1 MITPGFL
8 QKDDTIAVVA
18 PAGKID
24 PKLAEKAIRII
35 ETWGLKVL
43 PGNHLFGKNYSYS
56 GTDDQR
62 LNDLQYALDDPNI
75 KAILCVR
82 GGYGL
87 VRIIDQIDFGGF
99 LAHPKWIIGFSDIT
113 VLHAH
118 IQKHCSVKSIHGSMA
133 KGVVEGGSALTSLKS
148 MLFGQLPTYKYKSHA
163 LSKPG
168 KATGFLTG
176 GNLAM
181 LHAMLGSS
189 TDQDLRGKI
198 LFLEETGEH
207 LYRLD
212 RMLWSL
218 NRANKLKLLNGLV
231 VGGMTDIPDSKRS
244 FGKNAYEI
252 IHEHVSGYDYP
263 VCYNFP
269 AGHQKDNRALM
280 LGSKVSLNIGKE
292 SSLTFYPG

>member
-1 MITPGFL
+1 MITPESL
-8 QKDDTIAVVA
+8 QKNDAIAVVA

-24 PKLAEKAIRII
+24 PNVAERAIRVL
-35 ETWGLKVL
+35 ESWDLKVL
-43 PGNHLFGKNYSYS
+43 PGKHLFRKNFSYS
-56 GTDDQR
+56 GTDQQR
-62 LNDLQYALDDPNI
+62 LQDLQQALDDPGI
-75 KAILCVR
+75 KAILCAR

-87 VRIIDQIDFGGF
+87 VRIIDRIDFGGF
-99 LAHPKWIIGFSDIT
+99 LAHPKWIIGFSDVTI
-113 VLHAH
+113 LHAH
-118 IQKHCSVKSIHGSMA
+118 IQKHCGVKTIHGSMA
-133 KGVVEGGSALTSLKS
+133 RGLADGGPALTSLRS
-148 MLFGQLPTYKYKSHA
+148 MLFGELPAYTYKTHA

-181 LHAMLGSS
+181 LHAMLGSQ

-198 LFLEETGEH
+198 LFLEEIGEH
-207 LYRLD
+207 LYRID

-218 NRANKLKLLNGLV
+218 NRANKLKLLNGLI
-231 VGGMTDIPDSKRS
+231 VGGMTEIPDTKRS

-292 SSLTFYPG
+292 TTLTFYPG